1 MSPTPARRACA
12 LGSAALVA
20 LTLLV
25 VPAGTA
31 GAAPGGSASLAT
43 QVTELNADIDRVG
56 DELAEMAVAYE
67 AATEEL
73 ARLTQ
78 LQFSQGADSQELQA
92 AADESRD
99 ALGEMAR
106 SAYKGGVSPVVSALM
121 SGEPRML
128 SDLAYVR
135 RSVNRLSVT
144 RSELARDLDEQS
156 AGADRARE
164 ETQALRLQALEQRQ
178 SLERLLVELTAK
190 TDLLTAELTATAAR
204 LAEARAADQRAAD
217 QRAAD
222 QRAADQRAAEGRERD
237 AANRRTAAAAAAA
250 VTRVSPP
257 GSPGIPGRPGG
268 GGGAGGPGGGGGGAG
283 GPGGG
288 GGGAGAPGGGGG
300 PGCQPAS
307 PIGEANGFLSD
318 AALCPL
324 DFAPGHRLRT
334 DAAMAMNALN
344 AARVAATGG
353 KLCVTD
359 SYRSYAEQV
368 DVFRRKPTLAATP
381 GRSQHGWGLAV
392 DLCGGVQNFGSEA
405 HRWMQLNAPQ
415 YGWVHPPWARQGGSK
430 PEAWHWEYKG

>member
-1 MSPTPARRACA
+1 VRPTTARRVCT

-31 GAAPGGSASLAT
+31 GAAPGGSASLAA
-43 QVTELNADIDRVG
+43 QVKELNADIDRVG

-78 LQFSQGADSQELQA
+78 LQFAQGADSQELQA
-92 AADESRD
+92 AADESRA

-121 SGEPRML
+121 SGDPRML

-156 AGADRARE
+156 AGADQARDQ
-164 ETQALRLQALEQRQ
+164 TQALRLDALEQRQ

-190 TDLLTAELTATAAR
+190 TDLLTAELTAAAAR
-204 LAEARAADQRAAD
+204 LAEA
-217 QRAAD
+217 
-222 QRAADQRAAEGRERD
+222 RAADQRAAEGRERD
-237 AANRRTAAAAAAA
+237 AASRRAAAAATAAA
-250 VTRVSPP
+250 VTRG
-257 GSPGIPGRPGG
+257 GSPGSLGRPGGGGPGG
-268 GGGAGGPGGGGGGAG
+268 GGGAGGPGGGGA
-283 GPGGG
+283 
-288 GGGAGAPGGGGG
+288 
-300 PGCQPAS
+300 GCQPAS

-353 KLCVTD
+353 KVCVTD

-392 DLCGGVQNFGSEA
+392 DLCGGVQTFGSEA
-405 HRWMQLNAPQ
+405 HRWMQLNAVQ
-415 YGWVHPPWARQGGSK
+415 YGWVHPTWARQGGSK
-430 PEAWHWEYKG
+430 PEAWHWEFKG